1 MTMWQK
7 FKMGLKLLPA
17 EFKKYGQEWRDHFK
31 PVYYEKKHLTYMYQW
46 NFQSQ
51 DDVSKWV
58 SETQQIF
65 LEDIYF
71 ARDLYLK
78 IRQLAIYPIMRH
90 LTYK

>member
-1 MTMWQK
+1 MEGYGMTMWQK

-58 SETQQIF
+58 SETQQSF
-65 LEDIYF
+65 F
-71 ARDLYLK
+71 RRYLL
-78 IRQLAIYPIMRH
+78 R
-90 LTYK
+90 